1 MATAG
6 IEPSDDLAAAV
17 RKVFP
22 PLDVED
28 VLEWLRQ
35 LDSDRMQVAVL
46 VGAIWQGR
54 PDVRKI
60 RDGVVTAH
68 VDFRDILMNEY
79 DNRIDYK
86 AELRRLGLD
95 RPYPM

>member
-1 MATAG
+1 
-6 IEPSDDLAAAV
+6 
-17 RKVFP
+17 
-22 PLDVED
+22 
-28 VLEWLRQ
+28 
-35 LDSDRMQVAVL
+35 MQVAVL

>member
-1 MATAG
+1 MASAG

-22 PLDVED
+22 PPDVED

-35 LDSDRMQVAVL
+35 LDSDRIQVAVL
-46 VGAIWQGR
+46 VGAIWHGK
-54 PDVRKI
+54 PNVRKI
-60 RDGVVTAH
+60 RDGIEAAH
-68 VDFRDILMNEY
+68 LDYRDVLMNEY
-79 DNRIDYK
+79 DKRIDYK

-95 RPYPM
+95 RPYPI